1 MKELL
6 RDVEFWIG
14 FCIATFIVMGATTI
28 MVGMFLEDEKQVNMA
43 KQGYEQA
50 EGKQADWGRFLLF
63 LMGLYFLHEVTKTK
77 EGKKK
82 T

>member
-1 MKELL
+1 MPGKIITL
-6 RDVEFWIG
+6 RENEYEALKV
-14 FCIATFIVMGATTI
+14 
-28 MVGMFLEDEKQVNMA
+28 A